1 MKKKSVPTQSFLLLA
16 CFFVAVLPSRSGA
29 QGTQSSSFKAQL
41 MNIEAASNEVF
52 RYQATLQN
60 GSSVAKTYELNAEL
74 PQGWLITYRVN
85 GSQVRSVQLDGGS
98 TQSVQVEIN
107 ASHTA
112 EPKKYTIPAKA
123 ESPSDTLTLTLEAVV
138 KGSYALQFTTPTGRL
153 SQEVVSGS
161 SETIQLVVKNTGSLP
176 LNDVTISSQLPS
188 KWEATFEPS
197 TIEQLEAGKSVDVT
211 ATLKVPEKTIA
222 GDYVA
227 SFTAKNANSQQEASF
242 RILVKTSVLSGWIGI
257 LLILAAIGLVYY
269 LIRKYG
275 RR

>member
-1 MKKKSVPTQSFLLLA
+1 MLKDSLATKSFLLLI
-16 CFFVAVLPSRSGA
+16 CFFITILPHQTNA
-29 QGTQSSSFKAQL
+29 QGSQPSSFKAQL

-52 RYQATLQN
+52 RYQATMHN
-60 GSSVAKTYELNAEL
+60 ASSAAKTYELNAEL

-85 GSQVRSVQLDGGS
+85 GSQVRSVQMDGGK
-98 TQSVQVEIN
+98 VQDVQIEIN
-107 ASHTA
+107 ASLAA
-112 EPKKYTIPAKA
+112 EPKKYTVPIKA
-123 ESPSDTLTLTLEAVV
+123 QSSADTLTLVLEAVV

-153 SQEVVSGS
+153 SEEVVSGS
-161 SETIQLVVKNTGSLP
+161 SETIQLTVKNTGTLP
-176 LNDVTISSQLPS
+176 LNDLTISSQLPT

-197 TIEQLEAGKSVDVT
+197 TIEQLEAGKSADIT

-227 SFTAKNANSQQEASF
+227 NFTAKNANDQKEVAF

-257 LLILAAIGLVYY
+257 LLILAAIGLVYF

>member
-1 MKKKSVPTQSFLLLA
+1 MLKKSLPTKSFLLLV
-16 CFFVAVLPSRSGA
+16 CFFITILPNQSSA
-29 QGTQSSSFKAQL
+29 QGSQSSSFKAQL

-52 RYQATLQN
+52 RYQAALHN
-60 GSSVAKTYELNAEL
+60 ASSAAKTYEFNAEL

-85 GSQVRSVQLDGGS
+85 GSQVRSVQLDGGK
-98 TQSVQVEIN
+98 VQDVQIEIN
-107 ASHTA
+107 ASQSA
-112 EPKKYTIPAKA
+112 EPKKYTVPIKAQSPA
-123 ESPSDTLTLTLEAVV
+123 DTLHLTLEAVV
-138 KGSYALQFTTPTGRL
+138 KGSYALQFTTPTGRV
-153 SQEVVSGS
+153 SEEVVSGNN
-161 SETIQLVVKNTGSLP
+161 ETIQLIVKNTGTLP
-176 LNDVTISSQLPS
+176 LNGLTISSQLPT

-197 TIEQLEAGKSVDVT
+197 TIEQLEAGKSADIT

-227 SFTAKNANSQQEASF
+227 NFTAKSPNDQREISF

-257 LLILAAIGLVYY
+257 LLILAAIGLVYF